1 MEVTFWDDNQPNN
14 HNDQGETEDCAHL
27 QNAGRSPGRLWNDHV
42 CLSGKGVEG
51 LRPLCQLF
59 FWIKSVKKCTVYFF
73 GLGEQGT
80 LWLTNVLCATTF
92 TNEVGVKNV
101 LTIDKSP
108 FARNFSPRA
117 FLFFLLLLRGSRRF
131 LLCFYRSLPPLVSLV
146 MLQILVSNDRC
157 SKMKA
162 LWTIFV
168 VCLISGLEA
177 EENHSGNN
185 GKSGS
190 SLPRSPVI
198 QTKYGQVQGR
208 ILTFKGT
215 RLQPVAAFKG
225 IPYATPPVGSN
236 RYTWHPELHK
246 FSNRKSS

>member
-1 MEVTFWDDNQPNN
+1 
-14 HNDQGETEDCAHL
+14 
-27 QNAGRSPGRLWNDHV
+27 
-42 CLSGKGVEG
+42 
-51 LRPLCQLF
+51 
-59 FWIKSVKKCTVYFF
+59 
-73 GLGEQGT
+73 
-80 LWLTNVLCATTF
+80 
-92 TNEVGVKNV
+92 
-101 LTIDKSP
+101 
-108 FARNFSPRA
+108 
-117 FLFFLLLLRGSRRF
+117 
-131 LLCFYRSLPPLVSLV
+131 

-177 EENHSGNN
+177 SIKSEENSGNN

-236 RYTWHPELHK
+236 R
-246 FSNRKSS
+246 